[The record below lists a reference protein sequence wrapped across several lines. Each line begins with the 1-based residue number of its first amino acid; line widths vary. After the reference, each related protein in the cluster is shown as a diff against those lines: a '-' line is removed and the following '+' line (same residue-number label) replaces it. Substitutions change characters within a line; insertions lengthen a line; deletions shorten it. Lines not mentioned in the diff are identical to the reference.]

1 MGTIGIRHED
11 KSPWE
16 ARVPLV
22 PEDVGR
28 LIRDHGVEFQVQRST
43 VRVFPEDEYTAVG
56 ATVVDHLVDCPIIVG
71 VKEIPLDQFLPGRT
85 YVFFS
90 HTIKGQ
96 AVNMPMLRR
105 LMELK
110 CQVIDYERIVDAQ
123 GQRLVFFGRFAGLAG
138 MIDTLWALGRRW
150 RHEGVD
156 NPFTRV
162 RQAYQYDNL
171 DKAKGEIADLGEQI
185 QREGLPEACQPLVVG
200 FAGYGQVSRG
210 AQEIYDLL
218 PVEEVP
224 PEEVASV
231 PDSAK
236 GCYKTVFY
244 EKDMVERLDASAPFE
259 LQEYYDHPARY
270 RGVFAGYV
278 PHLTVLVNG
287 IYWESKYP
295 RLVTCDLLRDLF
307 GKKGRPRLRVIAD
320 ITADVAGSVECMVRA
335 TEPDDPVYVYEPV
348 SGQTRAGVAGDGPV
362 ILAVDHLPCEVPV
375 DASTYFSRALSP
387 FIPAL
392 ARADFSGSLAD
403 SGLPPELIAA
413 TILYQGE
420 LTEPYRYMQQYVTV

>member
-1 MGTIGIRHED
+1 M
-11 KSPWE
+11 
-16 ARVPLV
+16 PLV

-28 LIRDHGVEFQVQRST
+28 LIRDHGVGFQVQRSA
-43 VRVFPEDEYTAVG
+43 VRVFSEDEYAAVG
-56 ATVVDHLVDCPIIVG
+56 ATVVDNLADSPIVVG
-71 VKEIPLDQFLPGRT
+71 VKEIPPGQFLSGRT
-85 YVFFS
+85 YMFFS

-123 GQRLVFFGRFAGLAG
+123 GRRLVFFGRFAGLAG

-150 RHEGVD
+150 KHEGVG

-171 DKAKGEIADLGEQI
+171 DQARAEITEIGGQTR
-185 QREGLPEACQPLVVG
+185 REGLPKACQPLVVG

-218 PVEEVP
+218 PVEEVSP
-224 PEEVASV
+224 AEVNSV

-244 EKDMVERLDASAPFE
+244 EKDMVERLDGSAPFE
-259 LQEYYDHPARY
+259 LQEYYDHPERY
-270 RGVFAGYV
+270 RGVFDRYV

-287 IYWESKYP
+287 IYWEPKYP
-295 RLVTCDLLRDLF
+295 RLVTRDLLRELF
-307 GKKGRPRLRVIAD
+307 GKHKRPRLRMIAD
-320 ITADVAGSVECMVRA
+320 ITADVDGSVECMVRA
-335 TEPDDPVYVYEPV
+335 TEPDNPVFVYEPAT
-348 SGQTRAGVAGDGPV
+348 GNTPDGVAGDGPV

-375 DASTYFSRALSP
+375 DASSYFSQALSP

-392 ARADFSGSLAD
+392 ARADFRGSLAD

-413 TILYQGE
+413 TIVYQGE
-420 LTEPYRYMQQYVTV
+420 LTEPYRYIEQYLKV